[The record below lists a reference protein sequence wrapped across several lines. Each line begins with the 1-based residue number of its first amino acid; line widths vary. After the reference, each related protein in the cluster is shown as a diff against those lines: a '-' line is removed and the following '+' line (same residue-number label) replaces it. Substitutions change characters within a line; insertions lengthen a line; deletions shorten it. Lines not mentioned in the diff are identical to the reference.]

1 MQFFCTCISKCNIC
15 NILQLFR
22 GCRTQWCCV
31 KWTITLWIMIIIVIT
46 LSRFDEKLPLVLQSA
61 AILIKF
67 LYNMVL
73 DTFDRYKYMFI
84 VVYFYEKNP
93 NYIVKIVKCI
103 IVFLNILNE
112 IYSDLF
118 LWWYIKTKMGILACT
133 DLHSLKWSLL

>member
-1 MQFFCTCISKCNIC
+1 M
-15 NILQLFR
+15 
-22 GCRTQWCCV
+22 
-31 KWTITLWIMIIIVIT
+31 WIMFTIAIVFT
-46 LSRFDEKLPLVLQSA
+46 TCRFDEKLPLVLQSA

-73 DTFDRYKYMFI
+73 DTFDRYKYVFI

-93 NYIVKIVKCI
+93 NYIVKIVKYI

-118 LWWYIKTKMGILACT
+118 LI
-133 DLHSLKWSLL
+133 

>member
-1 MQFFCTCISKCNIC
+1 MFT
-15 NILQLFR
+15 
-22 GCRTQWCCV
+22 
-31 KWTITLWIMIIIVIT
+31 IVIVFT
-46 LSRFDEKLPLVLQSA
+46 TCRFDEKLPLVLQSA

-84 VVYFYEKNP
+84 VVYFYEKKP

-118 LWWYIKTKMGILACT
+118 LWWYLKTKMEILACT
-133 DLHSLKWSLL
+133 DLHSLKWNLL

>member
-22 GCRTQWCCV
+22 LTV
-31 KWTITLWIMIIIVIT
+31 TLWIMFIIVIA

-73 DTFDRYKYMFI
+73 DTFDRYRYMFF
-84 VVYFYEKNP
+84 VVYFYKKN
-93 NYIVKIVKCI
+93 NYMCIVKFVKCI
-103 IVFLNILNE
+103 NVFLIFLLKLTQICCVGWYLKYQKWKYWYMHAQ
-112 IYSDLF
+112 IYIFWKFIENLF
-118 LWWYIKTKMGILACT
+118 NVV
-133 DLHSLKWSLL
+133 

>member
-1 MQFFCTCISKCNIC
+1 MFT
-15 NILQLFR
+15 
-22 GCRTQWCCV
+22 
-31 KWTITLWIMIIIVIT
+31 IVIVFT
-46 LSRFDEKLPLVLQSA
+46 TCRFDEKLPLVLQSA

-84 VVYFYEKNP
+84 VVYFYEKKP

-103 IVFLNILNE
+103 IVFHNILNE

-118 LWWYIKTKMGILACT
+118 LWWYLKTKMEILACT

>member
-1 MQFFCTCISKCNIC
+1 MFT
-15 NILQLFR
+15 
-22 GCRTQWCCV
+22 
-31 KWTITLWIMIIIVIT
+31 IVIVFT
-46 LSRFDEKLPLVLQSA
+46 TCRFDEKLPLVLQSA

-84 VVYFYEKNP
+84 VVYFYEKKP
-93 NYIVKIVKCI
+93 NYIVKIVKYI

-118 LWWYIKTKMGILACT
+118 L
-133 DLHSLKWSLL
+133 